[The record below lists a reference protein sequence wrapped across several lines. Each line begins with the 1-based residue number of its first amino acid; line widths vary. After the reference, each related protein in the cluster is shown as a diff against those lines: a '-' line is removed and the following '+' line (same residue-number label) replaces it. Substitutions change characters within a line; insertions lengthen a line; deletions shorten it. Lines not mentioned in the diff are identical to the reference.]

1 MMLYQKV
8 FISFFLLPSILFP
21 SCISGGSC
29 ARTSL
34 WDESI
39 FYHLLSTKNSQAK
52 DCVYPPCP
60 AFSTPLASTVSSGL
74 KAILF

>member
-21 SCISGGSC
+21 SFISGGSC

-39 FYHLLSTKNSQAK
+39 FYHLLSTKHSQAK
-52 DCVYPPCP
+52 GLCLSTFPCLLN
-60 AFSTPLASTVSSGL
+60 STCINSLTWT
-74 KAILF
+74 